1 MTTQQPNGSRTQR
14 AKRHLA
20 EARRAALHSLAD
32 GRRQAVAAISTHQRR
47 WAERY
52 FADTE
57 AGTLRH
63 RIKEWAMNTVAK
75 VVARSIERTTWKVAL
90 ESRKLS
96 FGDFV
101 EAMQVGGSLTRMAR
115 Q

>member
-1 MTTQQPNGSRTQR
+1 MMTKRPNGSRTQR

-32 GRRQAVAAISTHQRR
+32 GRRQATEVIRTRR
-47 WAERY
+47 VGALVDRVR
-52 FADTE
+52 D
-57 AGTLRH
+57 
-63 RIKEWAMNTVAK
+63 WAMNRVAT

-90 ESRKLS
+90 ESRKLT
-96 FGDFV
+96 FDGFV
-101 EAMQVGGSLTRMAR
+101 VAMQTGGALTRMAR